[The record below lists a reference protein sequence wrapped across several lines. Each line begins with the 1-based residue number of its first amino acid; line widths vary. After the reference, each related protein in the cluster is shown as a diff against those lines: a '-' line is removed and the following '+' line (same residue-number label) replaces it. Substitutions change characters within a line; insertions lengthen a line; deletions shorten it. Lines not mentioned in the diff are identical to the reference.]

1 MVSIRATSVEKIIG
15 ATEAAEELMFLVK
28 WHLCKKY
35 EFSCGI
41 GGSNIFFPPGDP
53 DQNPRPDF
61 PPPGE
66 QVFLE
71 AVNNINI

>member
-41 GGSNIFFPPGDP
+41 GGSNIFFHLETQIKTS
-53 DQNPRPDF
+53 DQIF
-61 PPPGE
+61 FT
-66 QVFLE
+66 QVSRFFLG
-71 AVNNINI
+71 AANNINI